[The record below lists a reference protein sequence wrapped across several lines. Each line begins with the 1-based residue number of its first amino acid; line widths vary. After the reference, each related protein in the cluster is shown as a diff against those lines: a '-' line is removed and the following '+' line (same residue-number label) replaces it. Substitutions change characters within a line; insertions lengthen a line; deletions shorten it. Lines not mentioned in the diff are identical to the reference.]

1 MDISESIRSGFF
13 VVLIL
18 ESLTRIIGAEKRIL
32 CRFCFCHHSKHPRK
46 DQMQDKSELIV
57 DHSRGDPDKSGSGNR
72 ATNFEFNDMKSPLL
86 HIDTFD
92 SDELMSLLRVIVR
105 WRDAYGT
112 AFFRMPY
119 LNTLSN
125 EVSFQRKDSL
135 DETSGNLEAPKLL
148 PLESLNTSFASSAVF
163 LLSAASYEALLE
175 KIDLLKKYLQQ
186 TDKPLCDLMSRAT
199 LESESAEWRVA
210 VNGTTRQHLMESINS
225 ASSRISRLLSSDH
238 PKLVAVFGCSEVDVY
253 RSTVIYSNLYRK
265 YSSFREIINKFDSL
279 ARNFG
284 VYGLKSIIINGH
296 GLSNSNSSIMESLYD
311 CALSVS
317 LCRLWLSTGVK
328 FEAIRTCGKAEYNTA
343 AALGN
348 LSFEDAIRYV
358 IKGANSR
365 QASSSSNPIDWI
377 FDQPIGRNNLLRPR
391 KSQKLMQGFSDGNN
405 AIEVINEDSKMEN
418 LKRGGVFSLTLNGQ
432 KLYDLSVD
440 AAENFETNLCRL
452 FEAGFN
458 IQLPHFFN
466 HQQDDPILSKLENF
480 HANEVCCEYTKE
492 EGQPNTYNDDFFLLP
507 ISATNENSLKRI
519 LRSIQKNLKKR
530 RETIAEMEKY
540 LQAQQHHPHYRRA
553 FVVSNNNEE
562 ALQEIQKPKQNRI
575 HSARYLGV
583 LIENHLPRLKTEAF
597 CRMSAVFYECFVECC
612 KAFKICP
619 NPSCESIL
627 HSAAASYALCK
638 LLLKI
643 GHHNGGIISASNDVL
658 ICCAALEILT
668 LDEACDLF
676 KATLYENAENFR
688 KRLDKV
694 RLKRSN
700 TSLKDID
707 GHPLNDVNSLFQ
719 AIQYSNIEKCQ
730 DGNNDLAHCSS
741 MFTITSSR
749 DFLNFL
755 GQLYEEGVDLHWSAL
770 QRPSDKNNI
779 SSPKR
784 IRSPLHSSHRTNL
797 LVIDL
802 LHNPYLFDH
811 AIGGI
816 LLLSGATLLILLKK
830 HFNWKII
837 LFKNVDFIA
846 PVIFNATDE
855 RIVLQ
860 VTSSTS
866 AEVIN
871 VRVLHE
877 NRLCLKCTATRY
889 VHEIR
894 RRDDTSAEGNL
905 STDSRSVNTN
915 EFYETMATYGYK
927 HKGTF
932 RSVREVHC
940 SQRRGS
946 VRLHHTDRLDALLD
960 GALQAVVYSYL
971 RESGNNKHMLVPY
984 HIDILSI
991 SEEAMTV
998 DSEIVAEFDYVDTNI
1013 SACLT
1018 LYAKTI
1024 FVSMKGVSF
1033 MMANFEAGDTTREH
1047 EGSSQHLN
1055 LPSRTDELGQNF
1067 GGGPIAER
1075 MPQSMNTPHD
1085 GENHIESKNMT
1096 GFTAERI
1103 AITSFACRL
1112 PSNIKDL
1119 SEFWDALKIGRNVS
1133 TRIPCCRIKT
1143 RDDLLQGKYGNCI
1156 EKANFLEANI
1166 AEFEPEF
1173 FGISKSE
1180 AEKMD
1185 PQQRILLECVYGCM
1199 ENTGLKSLEDVGMFI
1214 GVMGAEYANTFER
1227 HDDVISMLG
1236 SSASV
1241 LSGRLNYVFGSNAP
1255 SITIDTACSSSLVAL
1270 NTAVGAILQK
1280 QCSKAIVAG
1289 VNLMLTE
1296 EGFGQRV
1303 NGRMLSEDGLCKAFD
1318 ARADGYGRADGCV
1331 ALLIEQVH
1339 VTVGNNRKVWAWV
1352 DANMVNH
1359 VGRSV
1364 SLTAPNGISQQKLI
1378 EMCLGRIHDSPAP
1391 SYWETH
1397 GTGTLLGDAIEMNAL
1412 NATLKDMVLGT
1423 AKTHIGHT
1431 EAAAGACALLKV
1443 ALQMRYGYIP
1453 IHNHFMVSK
1462 SFITNQ
1468 LRLAVIGEE
1477 WNGDRAGISC
1487 FGVSGTNAVAVLTKD
1502 TNICRKQQLQSR
1514 LYYVYPISSKN
1525 VVSLKRLLAINRE
1538 MLTECSAQISQLCST
1553 AAFHRQ
1559 HFRHRSAILLKK
1571 AQIQREICVSNP
1583 PTRNLRF
1590 GIYLEMNGNHWLT
1603 DVLYLFHTYTKYR
1616 KRFIDIKQ
1624 QLDDFLKRNALK
1636 KIFSHRDCF
1645 KIVHQC
1651 ALILFL
1657 NDLGLQ
1663 ISSLNIDDDI
1673 SLIAAY
1679 LFKNRDKNESNPRST
1694 PSPTNFSYVSGGP
1707 ISESLLTLLQ
1717 MKMLFKEHVD
1727 NTLEWIRLNDLI
1739 ISNGTICFEEKV
1751 ARWFVAGMDI
1761 RWENF
1766 YEYVNY
1772 EDILPNYIFDTH
1784 EYWHSERDLPFDHP
1798 LIGDIVSSD
1807 QMEIVFRNQI
1817 TSLNSPYLFDFLVND
1832 EQHMPYGVC
1841 VEAILVAANQLS
1853 AGNSKKFRN
1862 IITHVSLSAHI
1873 MHQKF
1878 WMTTRV
1884 MNSDMVNVCT
1894 VELASTDGVIAS
1906 GDVHYV
1912 ATSREVNTKRIKT
1925 ATIAMAKFYAE
1936 LKAKG
1941 ICFKNQLQLI
1951 TEVSNDETVF
1961 KATFSPQYSRRSLYD
1976 AMLQVL
1982 CYHNEITSEN
1992 FYKHGRIIKQEIF
2005 DADLLENTFD
2015 NYFIQFSGTEV
2026 IAYSLEGKLLAS
2038 MSITQHVEK
2047 LHPLSTCV
2055 VESEKLPNAAIDE
2068 KMECTRYNSDALLAK
2083 IKAAVGEV
2091 LSNGITVDDSQLFV
2105 GFTDLGFDSL
2115 MITDLANRLR
2125 HKYFPDLQISTIDI
2139 FEYPNIN
2146 ALLKLIHSRLV
2157 DENVSV
2163 KPNKPIRPHG
2173 ISEHPNAIV
2182 DASEIINK
2190 DSGIH
2195 SEVIGSSEPSY
2206 SERSSSE
2213 EDCIFV
2219 QSYFPVN
2226 AGIPGFLI
2234 CLCDYR
2240 HGKRNAIII
2249 NSGSTSESSYDEAT
2263 NTWTTKMLDGS
2274 GIQKALTHLT
2284 DGKTEIAIQFDFH
2297 SKFPLEGMTT
2307 ILLAFSSFV
2316 LKSSQMFIILSQ
2328 PGSGQ
2333 ANAFAIGFSKSLAA
2347 ENYPRIKFL
2356 WNFHL
2361 ERLNIG
2367 DLRKKTLDAIG
2378 RQSEN
2383 WLITGGLSGIGWQ
2396 MALWL
2401 VENRD
2406 VCHIILLGRRPL
2418 QESKRSLLD
2427 AIRRKAE
2434 VLVASVDVA
2443 SRSQMKCFFKK
2454 LEFKLTGVIHSA
2466 VATNDALASR
2476 QTREMFDKATSAKCI
2491 GLRLVSKMC
2500 DHYGHHLKY
2509 FIVNSSVSAV
2519 LGNRGQC
2526 NYSAANALA
2535 DEFMRERRACGLPAT
2550 TVNWGNWL
2558 ETGMALPVNERLRQ
2572 VGFNGITISN
2582 AMRFLNFVIKV
2593 NPEQVIVAD
2602 LNIDRIVQHRPDLAV
2617 VFERLQVIGISKS
2630 HSTFISDEPWRKAL
2644 PSDDMRSHHKTYD
2657 APSNPTA
2664 YFNDCTFVD
2673 SERRESFV
2681 LKSIVESLEMICEM
2695 KISSDDYDTG
2705 FMDLGLDSLKAY
2717 RFISELQ
2724 EKLACDL
2731 NILSI
2736 FENPTVNRLS
2746 QALRSIVME
2755 MENDCAE
2762 NKQQT
2767 KDSASPNGQLTV
2779 FNNFGINIHAHSK
2792 KHAQE
2797 KVLNLIERLMYSE
2810 EDTLSIVRSQE
2821 MRFSKDEN
2829 ATSSIFGKS
2838 RLQLIHNLLSKQVY
2852 LKDTS
2857 VNPVLCFVFT
2867 GQGSQMWNMGR
2878 QLYETFPFFKE
2889 TFFMTLSLAQTY
2901 MPSSDPKLTSILY
2914 EWNMRH
2920 FLFDTKYAQPI
2931 IFCFCYSLAKL
2942 FMHFGLEPSFLVG
2955 HSISELVAFALSEM
2969 IELNDTIRI
2978 VVERGKA
2985 LSGISGKGKML
2996 VVNQNVAKRLRRLTK
3011 VDIAAENGPR
3021 QIVLAGNNEEI
3032 ERCIQISHQNGYTST
3047 LLDDRYAFHSSMIT
3061 SKQLVQ
3067 LEALC
3072 KNIPYKQLDRPYV
3085 ASNLSGKLERR
3096 ITADHILQQTQS
3108 TVKFYDC
3115 IKSLCD
3121 AGVNTWLEVGPSET
3135 LSTLIRGTTNDRS
3148 NTILSSM
3155 KPKELEVES
3164 LIKALLELEKVG
3176 LNVIWSKV
3184 YPMERTEPALGNQ
3197 MEYEKLI
3204 NDIIMEEDRRLEGL
3218 DQHQLNG
3225 LPLVPAAFSIFLF
3238 LLAANHQ
3245 SNREQMARL
3254 IANLKN
3260 VILRK
3265 PLHSVHDQELKI
3277 KMKNFEIFLTS
3288 DGLTCSECKY
3298 SRRIES
3304 RLQLTIDE
3312 HFERNA
3318 QYFDHIGFYEG
3329 LRRKGLQYGPRLSVV
3344 RQMERA
3350 ERKIVAELI
3359 NVKCVFVLIDAALQV
3374 LAAAVFEEND
3384 PHVYVPFEIE
3394 FIAVNCDEVLLNN
3407 TLKAIGQV
3415 TERNER
3421 FICGDVD
3428 VSDSSGHLICTL
3440 RNVTAIA
3447 KMSTKSGN
3455 RNALRHGRRRNAIKA
3470 IEESDIIAALRK
3482 KQSQPLTL
3490 SMHGTDTRR
3499 SDQCNEIVRAIF
3511 PSTIM
3516 TTAKVES
3523 DSSEVQPTIGVVGY
3537 AGQFSGLSCDNE
3549 NLWNNLK
3556 TTTQITH
3563 SQERSNSKTAPY
3575 KVNLLNR
3582 QVEYFDAEFF
3592 GISPAEA
3599 IFIDPQQRLLL
3610 EMAQRTLENAS
3621 LHQLPK
3627 DTGIFIAIS
3636 SNDFAQKAYAE
3647 IAEPNAYLAA
3657 GTNNSTLAG
3666 RIAYWLNVHG
3676 PALTIDTACSS
3687 FASALASAC
3696 ECIRGGLCEM
3706 ALVGAANIILNP
3718 QSTRVLQQ
3726 AQMLS
3731 PKGIC
3736 KVFDVDADGYIRSE
3750 GVGMVLIKKINPQEH
3765 FCGVKIIAYAMG
3777 HNGRSGG
3784 LTVPN
3789 GRSQFELISS
3799 AIRQTTLGEISFVE
3813 AHATGTRIGD
3823 PIEVRAIR
3831 EAFEK
3836 ANLNPE
3842 IRLCSS
3848 KSQLGHCEAAAGVAS
3863 FLTTLM
3869 SLENGYV
3876 VPNSHFMLRNEAL
3889 VQNNTAMITSV
3900 FSVGEELNAKRTA
3913 LMNCFGFSG
3922 SNVSLLLSK
3931 SESSAPEDGIH
3942 RIRHAQFEPYIM
3954 VISAHHPKSLS
3965 KMKADFVKYIKETD
3979 ISLPNICAK
3988 LQLTKPHYRYRL
4000 AAILRNHCKE
4010 LKFIA
4015 NETNNKWMKIAFYF
4029 DEQPICMTN
4038 IANLCENIAKFKEI
4052 FIRVYLNYSR
4062 SSNRN
4067 PIEKAAD
4074 ITLQFVAKLSLL
4086 IFLTQI
4092 GIYPTVICTRNNF
4105 DRIVAEVLL
4114 RKATVREWCSAK
4126 TVSSTNSENH
4136 YGNTLDPLNTW
4147 IKAKINEQVSFDQ
4160 YDCAIDVSRLLFYK
4174 GEENAENTV
4183 TASRRLANI
4192 IASLFVHG
4200 IDIKWDKLSDL
4211 PCKKCRLPAYPL
4223 NEVEL
4228 WPFHIVEENSSAQI
4242 NPVVVPSDGGSE
4254 DSNLEQSKR
4263 SLEERTS
4270 QKPTDFRI
4278 TEQHS
4283 DIPTAK
4289 LKESIDKAIMDVDVF
4304 TEKRIETTTT
4314 KWLYELR
4321 YLRQALQSSSSRI
4334 KFIAINSA
4342 KCRQIFPKNCIS
4354 SVNFQKEDDLMRLLS
4369 EQIRE
4374 CKCGNIVYEWKFMH
4388 DDFKNMAL
4396 QQSIALMQIWQTVDT
4411 SIKNNVISAACVN
4424 VYSEEIAA
4432 YSNGCAA
4439 LLRSLAA
4446 ERPSAAYRYIEID
4459 KLDKRFLNEL
4469 SSNHSENEFISY
4481 KNGQR
4486 YVQRLCPF
4494 VQRSVE
4500 CPKFKRIMITG
4511 GFGGI
4516 GKTVIK
4522 SLKPE
4527 LAVILTRRTE
4537 TDQLTKELVA
4547 ECGGAVQIKVAQ
4559 GDCGDIKT
4567 IEKVL
4572 TEFTPLD
4579 VIFHCAG
4586 VVENAVME
4594 NMNEQKLQRVLH
4606 AKVDGVLNLLHI
4618 CKQCNIR
4625 KIVAFSSIAAIFGSA
4640 GQANYAFANGLMETL
4655 MAPIGNSLTISWGP
4669 WDEIGMLA
4677 GDEKKLIRKQI
4688 IRNGWKFLPPTEA
4701 INILIEHLNYN
4712 GHIVVLNAD
4721 FERILLRQQHLS
4733 KFLQVVMDV
4742 DAMAKVKVVPEKRK
4756 IPEEEKVPTYRR
4768 GFSRS
4773 IVEDVIRRVSGVEN
4787 IEPDVGFMSMG
4798 IDSLMIAQ
4806 MKEILKQ
4813 EVNVDLATTVFYDRC
4828 TVDSLSAYID
4838 EKVCERKEIQSET
4851 YLSKV
4856 DTEQVAI
4863 IAYSGAFSGAANVDE
4878 FWKNLLAGKESITI
4892 ENNMEDMNVSENSS
4906 TIGKFIH
4913 AGGLIPDID
4922 KFDHKFWR
4930 ISHGDA
4936 SCLDP
4941 QIRKFVEHAYFTL
4954 EKCGLVNR
4962 RKALRIAVLAGA
4974 EPSTY
4979 GRMDTYRDGTIEKM
4993 FAINQKD
5000 FVAIWTSHLLDLH
5013 GPSFAVYSACSSGLL
5028 AVVQAAD
5035 LLRSGQCDVALA
5047 GAASLVLPDAIG
5059 HYYQPGMI
5067 YSPDG
5072 HCRPF
5077 DVQSAGTV
5085 RGSAVGVV
5093 ALRLLSEAIRDNNPI
5108 LAVLEGYCVN
5118 NDGKMKS
5125 SFTAPNIDG
5134 QIECLKGAIASVNGG
5149 DVEYVECHG
5158 TGTEVG
5164 DSIELI
5170 AMSEAYTYELFI
5182 GSVKANIGHGF
5193 AGAGL
5198 AGLFKIC
5205 KIAETRTIPMQI
5217 NFNRFNDSHPATK
5230 FLVPKTNTC
5239 INREQFRVA
5248 VSSFGIGGTNVHLIL
5263 RNIAA
5268 QKSKQLNNAKQFHLL
5283 PISAKTKSS
5292 CIALCRAIYEYL
5304 NDESELSNV
5313 AYTLQNHREH
5323 FRYRVAIIAENTED
5337 AKNQL
5342 YNINEVLEAKE
5353 LTNDNIAFFF
5363 APQGVQY
5370 ARMGEISLKGAPAF
5384 SKAMKNCCEIASREI
5399 GVDFWRVLYPEVSGS
5414 PNGTDNID
5422 RTKQQSFAQCAL
5434 FSLCFSIVQQLNEW
5448 GIQCATMIG
5457 HSVGEYSAAVYAGV
5471 FSLEEMIRILAY
5483 RSRLVAT
5490 TRNAK
5495 MLALRSS
5502 PEQLP
5507 DGVEVSAVLGK
5518 HFKCVVGEPERIDA
5532 FKELLVEQGIEYR
5545 ELATEYGFHSSFMD
5559 NILPAFSNFLDTFTC
5574 RPPTKKIL
5582 SNVNGR
5588 PIVCYDKDYMVSH
5601 MRQPVRLDK
5610 CISNL
5615 PSNIKVVIEIGPSG
5629 IFQNL
5634 LKEAG
5639 SEITVIETVS
5649 SWRQEN
5655 RRRVHLLNVVGKLWS
5670 LGYEIAW
5677 SKLLSSHGTFDPNL
5691 PNYQFDSIV
5700 CWHQR
5705 ISSITKSARIF
5716 QKCWTKVGKFPTS
5729 ITSLKSILLF
5739 LPNKLNSSLQQL
5751 LIDLSNRF
5759 TAIICV
5765 EPTNNKFGLT
5775 FGLSDNILQINPSQE
5790 TSYQL
5795 LANHLRKVN
5804 FNCSLVFHA
5813 WNMLEDFETMSTAQI
5828 IEQSFYSISWIKQYL
5843 NWINDGDL
5851 RIIVAV
5857 DNNAPPEVFTV
5868 LGPIRELHMTQTL
5881 SYGICLSISGAVD
5894 FCRLLH
5900 QLHFSSWKPKFCHL
5914 RCHQNSLEE
5923 MNFCETNITNNID
5936 LFYDGDVVIIIG
5948 GSGFIGQAFTNFL
5961 CKKFK
5966 SLIIILISRTAN
5978 LQLNETQSARTLQ
5991 KWSTSKQHQF
6001 FIYDANIANKEDVNA
6016 VFKDILKQHSRI
6028 NVVIHAAG
6036 QPTANKIQKDHND
6049 VEAVFAS
6056 KIFGTRNVIDALC
6069 ENNCH
6074 IRSFILTSS
6083 LSAILGIHGNE
6094 DYAAANIFLDEI
6106 STHSLY
6112 SIDNIVSIE
6121 WPAWND
6127 STMFI
6132 NYMSNSHD
6140 QIAQMIQENSL
6151 STQDYELIFF
6161 EAIQHVGCN
6170 AISTANPGDIIDEL
6184 IRIREKPS
6192 AITSEDVTIAKLEQS
6207 TEDAIKEIWKQCL
6220 GVGNISSNDNFF
6232 HLGGH
6237 SLNGM
6242 QVTWQINKR
6251 FRCACTVNELF
6262 KNPIFADFLAI
6273 IQKGLERN
6281 STTVCPPVS
6290 DGNSTNVYL
6299 PMSNKLQPLKLTF
6312 AQENMFLLRNLYAPT
6327 LYNIVF
6333 SMKFEGNVNRRTL
6346 RYALLALIARQ
6357 TSLRSVFIISED
6369 EHYQEC
6375 YSLTEAYQNID
6386 WSFGHHDLNS
6396 MIQAE
6401 TRFEFRLDMIPF
6413 RIIALETELGEC
6425 YVIVSQ
6431 HHIVTDGWSMSV
6443 FAKELSEFYRSFTN
6457 SPPETSLRPPPL
6469 SRHIV
6474 DYAIWQRNEQS
6485 LTNLEHD
6492 LKIVCNRLKDS
6503 RATRLLKDRST
6514 SAGAFVNTQQ
6524 YSFFLPPFLRRR
6536 LTEQIA
6542 LLNTT
6547 EYVLMLS
6554 AFICLMRKY
6563 SDDFVSDEV
6572 VIGSAVSG
6580 RPFQE
6585 MNSIIGYFL
6594 NNIVIKVNDVKACA
6608 HTREIIRAVEEAV
6621 NEARCFEHVPFH
6633 RIVAELGQQRNHNG
6647 NPLFEIYFN
6656 YRHNLEFP
6664 VVEIPDTKTTV
6675 YQHTS
6680 NTIFDFSCT
6689 IDETPKGL
6697 KITFDYNSSAYYSET
6712 ILELANEYMR
6722 YIAEFGEGQEDIPRT
6737 HHIGIFTQDIPG
6749 HYCMDTILVK
6759 QSSISSSMIAID
6771 DKQSAETYATLV
6783 RKASL
6788 IAFALKQRY
6797 LQHQSESIRA
6807 DSIIPICMDPNKALI
6822 PIVAVLLAG
6831 AAYAPLDPENTV
6843 NWNAELLANI
6853 KPACVISNM
6862 IDFNGY
6868 SILNPD
6874 HIDPLIDRAQL
6885 RAHSSAEN
6893 LVYVIHTSGSTGK
6906 QKGVCITHENLVHF
6920 IRFASVQMQARPEFR
6935 TYHSVNTVFDVSCMN
6950 IFTTFANAA
6959 TLVTT
6964 NNRLNAAFEIVEK
6977 RINFAYLPSALFSSF
6992 DGVQQANL
7000 DSLERLFVGG
7010 ESPSNSAL
7018 NECLRRGVPIRQI
7031 YGPTETTIWSL
7042 TDRCTSYEGDDSG
7055 ARIIGYPT
7063 GNQGTLLIDKYGN
7076 ELSGGKLG
7084 ELVITGDGVARGY
7097 LNIASTEFS
7106 DNHNRSREELIL
7118 NRNGRRYRTGDMV
7131 RKLGAKLLFMG
7142 RIDCQRKIR
7151 GFRVDTTQIEDAI
7164 RTFDPAIKN
7173 VIVTATEDDN
7183 SLVAIIENY
7192 KIDEKTLSRFLHKM
7206 LPYYMVPQIFISL
7219 NKLPLNASGKIDRHK
7234 LAKLVLSKKCEV
7246 KDKPEVENPKEMSLI
7261 ETKVADLWKEL
7272 LQRPNIHL
7280 SDNFFDCGGHSLSA
7294 LKLCNKLRQTLAVE
7308 LKPTEIFTCPTISSL
7323 SELIEKRIS
7332 FEEETLSPLIPLRES
7347 PDSKLNLYAIH
7358 AIAGS
7363 IFPYYGILSAI
7374 PKRFNVFAI
7383 EYRKEYKSRTLVDL
7397 AHFYVRQVTITN
7409 F

>member
-1 MDISESIRSGFF
+1 MTARKHERELSKPGPNFIWPRTKEVLKEIRNGTKSALADAGVLFTDLTECDPPVFFATNEDLNFGYKNDSPSVNFLRLSNFMNNDSGMHEEFMSLPNVLRSACNLITCKRCDIA
-13 VVLIL
+13 VVIARLRDHR
-18 ESLTRIIGAEKRIL
+18 TAD
-32 CRFCFCHHSKHPRK
+32 FCSCHHSKHRQK
-46 DQMQDKSELIV
+46 DQIQDV
-57 DHSRGDPDKSGSGNR
+57 MDHSRGDADNLESGGR
-72 ATNFEFNDMKSPLL
+72 VTNFEFSDIKSPLL
-86 HIDTFD
+86 HLDTFD
-92 SDELMSLLRVIVR
+92 PDELISLL
-105 WRDAYGT
+105 
-112 AFFRMPY
+112 
-119 LNTLSN
+119 
-125 EVSFQRKDSL
+125 
-135 DETSGNLEAPKLL
+135 
-148 PLESLNTSFASSAVF
+148 
-163 LLSAASYEALLE
+163 
-175 KIDLLKKYLQQ
+175 
-186 TDKPLCDLMSRAT
+186 LMR
-199 LESESAEWRVA
+199 
-210 VNGTTRQHLMESINS
+210 
-225 ASSRISRLLSSDH
+225 
-238 PKLVAVFGCSEVDVY
+238 
-253 RSTVIYSNLYRK
+253 
-265 YSSFREIINKFDSL
+265 
-279 ARNFG
+279 
-284 VYGLKSIIINGH
+284 
-296 GLSNSNSSIMESLYD
+296 
-311 CALSVS
+311 
-317 LCRLWLSTGVK
+317 
-328 FEAIRTCGKAEYNTA
+328 
-343 AALGN
+343 
-348 LSFEDAIRYV
+348 
-358 IKGANSR
+358 
-365 QASSSSNPIDWI
+365 
-377 FDQPIGRNNLLRPR
+377 
-391 KSQKLMQGFSDGNN
+391 
-405 AIEVINEDSKMEN
+405 
-418 LKRGGVFSLTLNGQ
+418 
-432 KLYDLSVD
+432 
-440 AAENFETNLCRL
+440 
-452 FEAGFN
+452 
-458 IQLPHFFN
+458 
-466 HQQDDPILSKLENF
+466 
-480 HANEVCCEYTKE
+480 
-492 EGQPNTYNDDFFLLP
+492 
-507 ISATNENSLKRI
+507 
-519 LRSIQKNLKKR
+519 
-530 RETIAEMEKY
+530 
-540 LQAQQHHPHYRRA
+540 
-553 FVVSNNNEE
+553 
-562 ALQEIQKPKQNRI
+562 
-575 HSARYLGV
+575 
-583 LIENHLPRLKTEAF
+583 
-597 CRMSAVFYECFVECC
+597 
-612 KAFKICP
+612 
-619 NPSCESIL
+619 
-627 HSAAASYALCK
+627 
-638 LLLKI
+638 
-643 GHHNGGIISASNDVL
+643 
-658 ICCAALEILT
+658 
-668 LDEACDLF
+668 
-676 KATLYENAENFR
+676 
-688 KRLDKV
+688 
-694 RLKRSN
+694 
-700 TSLKDID
+700 
-707 GHPLNDVNSLFQ
+707 
-719 AIQYSNIEKCQ
+719 YSNIEKCQ
-730 DGNNDLAHCSS
+730 DEDKDLAHCSS
-741 MFTITSSR
+741 MFIVTSSR
-749 DFLNFL
+749 DFLDFL
-755 GQLYEEGVDLHWSAL
+755 GQLYEEGVDLHCW
-770 QRPSDKNNI
+770 KNI
-779 SSPKR
+779 S
-784 IRSPLHSSHRTNL
+784 
-797 LVIDL
+797 
-802 LHNPYLFDH
+802 
-811 AIGGI
+811 
-816 LLLSGATLLILLKK
+816 
-830 HFNWKII
+830 
-837 LFKNVDFIA
+837 FKNVDFTA
-846 PVIFNATDE
+846 PVTFNANDE

-860 VTSSTS
+860 VTSTTNTE
-866 AEVIN
+866 AIDVK
-871 VRVLHE
+871 VLHE
-877 NRLCLKCTATRY
+877 NRLCLKCTATKY
-889 VHEIR
+889 VHEILQQ
-894 RRDDTSAEGNL
+894 DNSSSEGNL
-905 STDSRSVNTN
+905 SADSRFVKAN
-915 EFYETMATYGYK
+915 EFYETMAKYGYK
-927 HKGTF
+927 HKGVF

-940 SQRRGS
+940 TQRRGS
-946 VRLHHTDRLDALLD
+946 VRLRHTHRLDALLD
-960 GALQAVVYSYL
+960 GALQAVVYSY
-971 RESGNNKHMLVPY
+971 RRGSGDNKHMLVPY
-984 HIDILSI
+984 HIDILTI

-998 DSEIVAEFDYVDTNI
+998 GSEIVAEFDYVNKNI
-1013 SACLT
+1013 SSCLT
-1018 LYAKTI
+1018 LYAKNI
-1024 FVSMKGVSF
+1024 FVSMKGISF
-1033 MMANFEAGDTTREH
+1033 MVANFEAVGTTREH
-1047 EGSSQHLN
+1047 KGFSQHRN
-1055 LPSRTDELGQNF
+1055 VHSQTDELRQNF
-1067 GGGPIAER
+1067 GGGPVAEG
-1075 MPQSMNTPHD
+1075 MPPSMNAPYYN
-1085 GENHIESKNMT
+1085 ENHVEKKNVV

-1112 PSNIKDL
+1112 PSNINDL
-1119 SEFWDALKIGRNVS
+1119 SEFWETLKVGRNVS

-1143 RDDLLQGKYGNCI
+1143 RDDLLQGKYGDCI

-1199 ENTGLKSLEDVGMFI
+1199 ENAGLKSLENVGMFV
-1214 GVMGAEYANTFER
+1214 GVMGAEYANTFDR

-1331 ALLIEQVH
+1331 ALLIEQVN
-1339 VTVGNNRKVWAWV
+1339 VTIENSKRIWAWV

-1359 VGRSV
+1359 AGRSV
-1364 SLTAPNGISQQKLI
+1364 CLTAPNGISQQKLI
-1378 EMCLGRIHDSPAP
+1378 KMCLACVHDSAAP

-1397 GTGTLLGDAIEMNAL
+1397 GTGTLLGDAVEMNAL
-1412 NATLKDMVLGT
+1412 NATFKDMILGT

-1443 ALQMRYGYIP
+1443 ALQMRHGYIP

-1462 SFITNQ
+1462 NFITNQ
-1468 LRLAVIGEE
+1468 LRLAVTGEE
-1477 WNGDRAGISC
+1477 WNGNHAGISC

-1502 TNICRKQQLQSR
+1502 TNINRKLQLQSR
-1514 LYYVYPISSKN
+1514 LYYIYPISSKS
-1525 VVSLKRLLAINRE
+1525 VASLKRLLAITRE
-1538 MLTECSAQISQLCST
+1538 MLTECSAQILQLCST

-1559 HFRHRSAILLKK
+1559 HFRRRSAILLKK
-1571 AQIQREICVSNP
+1571 GQIQREICVANS
-1583 PTRNLRF
+1583 PTQNLRF
-1590 GIYLEMNGNHWLT
+1590 GIYFEMNGSNWLM
-1603 DVLYLFHTYTKYR
+1603 DIIYLFHTYTKYY

-1624 QLDDFLKRNALK
+1624 QLNDFLRRNALK
-1636 KIFSHRDCF
+1636 KIFDNRDCL

-1663 ISSLNIDDDI
+1663 ISSLKIDDDI
-1673 SLIAAY
+1673 SLIASHLY
-1679 LFKNRDKNESNPRST
+1679 KKRGKNESNPRST
-1694 PSPTNFSYVSGGP
+1694 PSPTNFSCVSGGP
-1707 ISESLLTLLQ
+1707 ISKSLLTLLQ
-1717 MKMLFKEHVD
+1717 MKILHKEHVD

-1739 ISNGTICFEEKV
+1739 RSSGTICFEEKV
-1751 ARWFVAGMDI
+1751 AQWFVAGMDI

-1766 YEYVNY
+1766 YEYVDY
-1772 EDILPNYIFDTH
+1772 ENILPNYIFDKH
-1784 EYWHSERDLPFDHP
+1784 EYWHSGRDQPFDHP
-1798 LIGDIVSSD
+1798 LVGDIISSD
-1807 QMEIVFRNQI
+1807 SIEIVFRSQI
-1817 TSLNSPYLFDFLVND
+1817 TSLNSPYLFGFLVND
-1832 EQHMPYGVC
+1832 EQHTPYGVC
-1841 VEAILVAANQLS
+1841 VEAILVAANHLS
-1853 AGNSKKFRN
+1853 AGNFKKFRN

-1873 MHQKF
+1873 MQQKF

-1884 MNSDMVNVCT
+1884 KKSHMMNVCT
-1894 VELASTDGVIAS
+1894 VELASTDGLIAS
-1906 GDVHYV
+1906 GDVLY
-1912 ATSREVNTKRIKT
+1912 ASASREVNTKRIKT
-1925 ATIAMAKFYAE
+1925 GTIAAAKFYAE
-1936 LKAKG
+1936 LKVRR

-1961 KATFSPQYSRRSLYD
+1961 KAVFPPQHSMRSLCD

-2005 DADLLENTFD
+2005 DVNLWENMC
-2015 NYFIQFSGTEV
+2015 NNHYFIQFSGTEV
-2026 IAYSLEGKLLAS
+2026 IAYSLEGILLAS
-2038 MSITQHVEK
+2038 MSITEHIDK
-2047 LHPLSTCV
+2047 LHPFSTCV
-2055 VESEKLPNAAIDE
+2055 VESEKLSNAAIDE
-2068 KMECTRYNSDALLAK
+2068 KMECMRYNSDALLTK

-2091 LSNGITVDDSQLFV
+2091 LSTGITVDDSQLFV

-2125 HKYFPDLQISTIDI
+2125 HKYFPALQISTIDI

-2146 ALLKLIHSRLV
+2146 ALSKLIHSRLV

-2163 KPNKPIRPHG
+2163 KPNKPIRAHG
-2173 ISEHPNAIV
+2173 ISMHLNTMA

-2195 SEVIGSSEPSY
+2195 SEVIGSSVPSY

-2213 EDCIFV
+2213 EDCVFV

-2226 AGIPGFLI
+2226 TGIPRFLI
-2234 CLCDYR
+2234 SLCDYR
-2240 HGKRNAIII
+2240 QGKRNAIII
-2249 NSGSTSESSYDEAT
+2249 NSGSASESQYDEAT
-2263 NTWTTKMLDGS
+2263 NTWTAKMLDGS
-2274 GIQKALTHLT
+2274 SIQKALTHLT

-2316 LKSSQMFIILSQ
+2316 LKSSQMFVILSQ
-2328 PGSGQ
+2328 PGTGQ

-2347 ENYPRIKFL
+2347 ENYPRIKFS

-2361 ERLNIG
+2361 ERLNID
-2367 DLRKKTLDAIG
+2367 DLRKKALDANS

-2406 VCHIILLGRRPL
+2406 VCRIILLGRRPL

-2427 AIRRKAE
+2427 VIRRKTE

-2454 LEFKLTGVIHSA
+2454 LNFKLTGVVHSA
-2466 VATNDALASR
+2466 GATNDALASR
-2476 QTREMFDKATSAKCI
+2476 QTREMFNKATSAKCV

-2500 DHYGHHLKY
+2500 DHYGHQPKY
-2509 FIVNSSVSAV
+2509 FIVNSSVSAI

-2535 DEFMRERRACGLPAT
+2535 DEFMRERRAYGLPAT
-2550 TVNWGNWL
+2550 TINWGNWL

-2582 AMRFLNFVIKV
+2582 AMRFLNFVIEV

-2602 LNIDRIVQHRPDLAV
+2602 LNIDRIVQYRPDLAI
-2617 VFERLQVIGISKS
+2617 VFEKLQVIDVSKS
-2630 HSTFISDEPWRKAL
+2630 HSSFISNEPWRRSL
-2644 PSDDMRSHHKTYD
+2644 PSDDMQSHHNASG
-2657 APSNPTA
+2657 APSHPTA
-2664 YFNDCTFVD
+2664 CFNDCTFVD
-2673 SERRESFV
+2673 SERRESFI
-2681 LKSIVESLEMICEM
+2681 LKSVVESLEMICET
-2695 KISSDDYDTG
+2695 KITSDDYDTG

-2736 FENPTVNRLS
+2736 FENPTVSSLS
-2746 QALRSIVME
+2746 QALRSTAMKL
-2755 MENDCAE
+2755 ENNCAE
-2762 NKQQT
+2762 KKQQT
-2767 KDSASPNGQLTV
+2767 QDSASLTGQPTV

-2792 KHAQE
+2792 KLAQG
-2797 KVLNLIERLMYSE
+2797 KILNFIERLMYSE
-2810 EDTLSIVRSQE
+2810 EDILSIVRSQE

-2829 ATSSIFGKS
+2829 VTSSIFGKS
-2838 RLQLIHNLLSKQVY
+2838 RLQLIRNLLSKQVY
-2852 LKDTS
+2852 LKDTP

-2867 GQGSQMWNMGR
+2867 GQGSQIWNMGR
-2878 QLYETFPFFKE
+2878 QLYETFPLFKE
-2889 TFFMTLSLAQTY
+2889 TLFMTLSLAQTY
-2901 MPSSDPKLTSILY
+2901 MSSNDPKLTAVLY

-2942 FMHFGLEPSFLVG
+2942 FIHFGLEPNFLVG
-2955 HSISELVAFALSEM
+2955 HSVGELVAFALSKM
-2969 IELNDTIRI
+2969 IDLSDTIRI

-2985 LSGISGKGKML
+2985 LSGISGEGKML
-2996 VVNQNVAKRLRRLTK
+2996 VVNRNAAKRLIRLTK
-3011 VDIAAENGPR
+3011 VDVAAENGPS

-3032 ERCIQISHQNGYTST
+3032 GRCIHILHKNGYTST

-3061 SKQLVQ
+3061 SKQLAQ

-3072 KNIPYKQLDRPYV
+3072 KNIPCKQLDRSYV

-3096 ITADHILQQTQS
+3096 ITASHILQHTQS
-3108 TVKFYDC
+3108 TVRFCDC

-3121 AGVNTWLEVGPSET
+3121 AGVNTWLEVGPGET
-3135 LSTLIRGTTNDRS
+3135 LSTFIRGTTNDRS
-3148 NTILSSM
+3148 NTVLSSM

-3184 YPMERTEPALGNQ
+3184 YPMQRTEPTLGNQ
-3197 MEYEKLI
+3197 IEYEKLI
-3204 NDIIMEEDRRLEGL
+3204 SDIIIEDDNRLEGL
-3218 DQHQLNG
+3218 DQHQFNA
-3225 LPLVPAAFSIFLF
+3225 LPLIPAAFSIFLF
-3238 LLAANHQ
+3238 LLAASHQ
-3245 SNREQMARL
+3245 SNRERMAGL
-3254 IANLKN
+3254 TVNLKN
-3260 VILRK
+3260 IVLRK
-3265 PLHSVHDQELKI
+3265 PLHSLHDQELKI
-3277 KMKNFEIFLTS
+3277 KMKDFEILLTAN
-3288 DGLTCSECKY
+3288 GLTCSECKY

-3304 RLQLTIDE
+3304 RLELAIDE

-3318 QYFDHIGFYEG
+3318 QYFDHTGFYEG

-3344 RQMERA
+3344 RRIERV

-3359 NVKCVFVLIDAALQV
+3359 GVKHFFVLIDAALQV

-3394 FIAVNCDEVLLNN
+3394 FIAVTCDETLLANN
-3407 TLKAIGQV
+3407 LKAIGQI

-3428 VSDSSGHLICTL
+3428 VSDSTGHLICAL

-3447 KMSTKSGN
+3447 KMSTNSGN
-3455 RNALRHGRRRNAIKA
+3455 RNALRHGRRRHAIKA
-3470 IEESDIIAALRK
+3470 VGESDIKVALPS
-3482 KQSQPLTL
+3482 KQGHPLTL
-3490 SMHGTDTRR
+3490 SMHGTDKRR
-3499 SDQCNEIVRAIF
+3499 FNQCSEFVRASF

-3523 DSSEVQPTIGVVGY
+3523 GSFGVHALIGVVGY
-3537 AGQFSGLSCDNE
+3537 AGQFSGLSCDSE

-3563 SQERSNSKTAPY
+3563 SQERSNSMKAPY

-3582 QVEYFDAEFF
+3582 QIEYFDAEFF

-3627 DTGIFIAIS
+3627 NVGVFIAIS

-3647 IAEPNAYLAA
+3647 ITEPNAYLAA

-3718 QSTRVLQQ
+3718 QSTCVLER

-3750 GVGMVLIKKINPQEH
+3750 GVGMVLIKKVNPQEH
-3765 FCGVKIIAYAMG
+3765 FRGVKIVAYAMG
-3777 HNGRSGG
+3777 HNGRSAG

-3789 GRSQFELISS
+3789 GRSQLELISA
-3799 AIRQTTLGEISFVE
+3799 AIRQTNLGEISFVE
-3813 AHATGTRIGD
+3813 AHATGTPIGD

-3842 IRLCSS
+3842 VRLCSS

-3869 SLENGYV
+3869 SLENGYA
-3876 VPNSHFMLRNEAL
+3876 VPNSHFMLRNDAL
-3889 VQNNTAMITSV
+3889 MQNNTSMITSV

-3931 SESSAPEDGIH
+3931 SESSAPEDGIR

-3954 VISAHHPKSLS
+3954 VISAHHPKSLL
-3965 KMKADFVKYIKETD
+3965 KMKADFVKYIEETD
-3979 ISLPNICAK
+3979 VTLADICAK
-3988 LQLTKPHYRYRL
+3988 LQLAKRHYRYRT

-4015 NETNNKWMKIAFYF
+4015 NATDNKWIKIAFYF
-4029 DEQPICMTN
+4029 DEKPICAAN
-4038 IANLCENIAKFKEI
+4038 IANLCENIVKFKKI
-4052 FIRVYLNYSR
+4052 FTQVYLKYSR
-4062 SSNRN
+4062 LSNRN
-4067 PIEKAAD
+4067 PIEKGAD

-4092 GIYPTVICTRNNF
+4092 GIYPTVICTRNDF

-4114 RKATVREWCSAK
+4114 RKANIRRWCSAK
-4126 TVSSTNSENH
+4126 AVSSTNSKNL
-4136 YGNTLDPLNTW
+4136 YGKAVDPSNTW
-4147 IKAKINEQVSFDQ
+4147 IKEKINEQISYDQ
-4160 YDCAIDVSRLLFYK
+4160 YDCAIDVSRLLFYG
-4174 GEENAENTV
+4174 GEADAENTV
-4183 TASRRLANI
+4183 AASTRLANI

-4200 IDIKWDKLSDL
+4200 IDIIWDELNDL
-4211 PCKKCRLPAYPL
+4211 PCNKCRLPAYPL

-4228 WPFHIVEENSSAQI
+4228 WPFHIAEKNSSVQTS
-4242 NPVVVPSDGGSE
+4242 PVIASSDGQSE
-4254 DSNLEQSKR
+4254 DSNLPQSKR
-4263 SLEERTS
+4263 FLEEQIS
-4270 QKPTDFRI
+4270 QKSTDFRT
-4278 TEQHS
+4278 TEQHPDS
-4283 DIPTAK
+4283 STEEVEKSNTA
-4289 LKESIDKAIMDVDVF
+4289 DAF
-4304 TEKRIETTTT
+4304 TEKRIETTTS

-4321 YLRQALQSSSSRI
+4321 YLKQALQGSSSRV

-4342 KCRQIFPKNCIS
+4342 KYRQIFPKNCIS
-4354 SVNFQKEDDLMRLLS
+4354 SLNFKRNDDLMRLLS
-4369 EQIRE
+4369 HEIRDR
-4374 CKCGNIVYEWKFMH
+4374 KCGNIVYEWKLM
-4388 DDFKNMAL
+4388 DDDLKNMAV
-4396 QQSIALMQIWQTVDT
+4396 QQSIILMQIWQTVDT

-4424 VYSEEIAA
+4424 VYNEGMGT
-4432 YSNGCAA
+4432 YLNGCAA

-4446 ERPSAAYRYIEID
+4446 ERPSVSYRYIEID
-4459 KLDKRFLNEL
+4459 KLDERFLDEL
-4469 SSNHSENEFISY
+4469 SSAYSENEVISY
-4481 KNGQR
+4481 KNGER
-4486 YVQRLCPF
+4486 HVQRLCPF
-4494 VQRSVE
+4494 VRRSMG
-4500 CPKFKRIMITG
+4500 CPKFDRIMITG

-4522 SLKPE
+4522 ALKPK

-4537 TDQLTKELVA
+4537 TDQLTKELIA
-4547 ECGGAVQIKVAQ
+4547 ECDGAVQIKVAK
-4559 GDCGDIKT
+4559 GDCGDAET
-4567 IEKVL
+4567 VEKVL

-4579 VIFHCAG
+4579 MIFHCAG
-4586 VVENAVME
+4586 IVDNSLME
-4594 NMNEQKLQRVLH
+4594 NMSERKLQRVLH

-4618 CKQCNIR
+4618 YKQCNVS
-4625 KIVAFSSIAAIFGSA
+4625 KIVAFSSVAAIFGSA

-4655 MAPIGNSLTISWGP
+4655 MAPNWNSLTISWGP

-4688 IRNGWKFLPPTEA
+4688 TTNGWKFLPPTEA
-4701 INILIEHLNYN
+4701 VNVLIENLNYT
-4712 GHIVVLNAD
+4712 GHIVVLNAS
-4721 FERILLRQQHLS
+4721 FERILSRQQHLS
-4733 KFLQVVMDV
+4733 KFLRAITDV
-4742 DAMAKVKVVPEKRK
+4742 DVIAKIEVVPEKRK
-4756 IPEEEKVPTYRR
+4756 IPEERKASTYRGR
-4768 GFSRS
+4768 FSRN
-4773 IVEDVIRRVSGVEN
+4773 ILEDVIRRVSGIEN

-4806 MKEILKQ
+4806 MKDILKH
-4813 EVNVDLATTVFYDRC
+4813 EINVDLATTVFYDRC
-4828 TVDSLSAYID
+4828 TVDSLSAYIG
-4838 EKVCERKEIQSET
+4838 EKVCERKEIQNGT

-4856 DTEQVAI
+4856 DSEQVAI

-4878 FWKNLLAGKESITI
+4878 FWKNLLAGKESITT
-4892 ENNMEDMNVSENSS
+4892 ENSVQEMNVSENFSR
-4906 TIGKFIH
+4906 FVR

-4922 KFDHKFWR
+4922 KFDHKFWS

-4936 SCLDP
+4936 SYLDP

-4962 RKALRIAVLAGA
+4962 RKDLNIAVLAGA

-4979 GRMDTYRDGTIEKM
+4979 GRMDAYRDGTIEKM

-5035 LLRSGQCDVALA
+5035 LLKSGRCDVALV

-5108 LAVLEGYCVN
+5108 LAVLEGYSVN

-5134 QIECLKGAIASVNGG
+5134 QIECLKGAIASMNSG

-5158 TGTEVG
+5158 TGTEIG

-5170 AMSEAYTYELFI
+5170 AMSEAYTRELFI

-5205 KIAETRTIPMQI
+5205 KIAETRMIPMQI
-5217 NFNRFNDSHPATK
+5217 NFNRFNDSHPETK
-5230 FLVPKTNTC
+5230 FVVPKTNTC
-5239 INREQFRVA
+5239 INREKFRVA

-5263 RNIAA
+5263 RNIVA
-5268 QKSKQLNNAKQFHLL
+5268 QKSKQLSNTKQLHLL
-5283 PISAKTKSS
+5283 PISAKTRSS

-5304 NDESELSNV
+5304 NAESDLFNV

-5323 FRYRVAIIAENTED
+5323 FRYRVVIIAENVED

-5342 YNINEVLEAKE
+5342 CNVDQVLEANE

-5370 ARMGEISLKGAPAF
+5370 VRMGEISLKGAPAF
-5384 SKAMKNCCEIASREI
+5384 SKAMKDCCDIASREI
-5399 GVDFWRVLYPEVSGS
+5399 GVDFWQVLYPKVSGS

-5422 RTKQQSFAQCAL
+5422 PTKQQCFAQCAL

-5457 HSVGEYSAAVYAGV
+5457 HSVGEYSAAVCAGV
-5471 FSLEEMIRILAY
+5471 FSLEEMMRILAY
-5483 RSRLVAT
+5483 RSRLVAS

-5495 MLALRSS
+5495 MLALKNS
-5502 PEQLP
+5502 PEQFP
-5507 DGVEVSAVLGK
+5507 DGIEVSAVLGK
-5518 HFKCVVGEPERIDA
+5518 HFKCVVGKPGRMDA
-5532 FKELLVEQGIEYR
+5532 FKELLIEEGIEYR

-5559 NILPAFSNFLDTFTC
+5559 SILPAFSNFLDTFTC

-5582 SNVNGR
+5582 SNIDGR
-5588 PIVCYDKDYMVSH
+5588 PIVWYDKDYMVSH
-5601 MRQPVRLDK
+5601 MRKPVRLDK

-5615 PSNIKVVIEIGPSG
+5615 PPNIKVIIEIGPSD
-5629 IFQNL
+5629 
-5634 LKEAG
+5634 
-5639 SEITVIETVS
+5639 T
-5649 SWRQEN
+5649 
-5655 RRRVHLLNVVGKLWS
+5655 
-5670 LGYEIAW
+5670 
-5677 SKLLSSHGTFDPNL
+5677 
-5691 PNYQFDSIV
+5691 
-5700 CWHQR
+5700 
-5705 ISSITKSARIF
+5705 
-5716 QKCWTKVGKFPTS
+5716 
-5729 ITSLKSILLF
+5729 
-5739 LPNKLNSSLQQL
+5739 
-5751 LIDLSNRF
+5751 
-5759 TAIICV
+5759 
-5765 EPTNNKFGLT
+5765 TN
-5775 FGLSDNILQINPSQE
+5775 
-5790 TSYQL
+5790 
-5795 LANHLRKVN
+5795 
-5804 FNCSLVFHA
+5804 
-5813 WNMLEDFETMSTAQI
+5813 
-5828 IEQSFYSISWIKQYL
+5828 
-5843 NWINDGDL
+5843 
-5851 RIIVAV
+5851 
-5857 DNNAPPEVFTV
+5857 
-5868 LGPIRELHMTQTL
+5868 
-5881 SYGICLSISGAVD
+5881 
-5894 FCRLLH
+5894 
-5900 QLHFSSWKPKFCHL
+5900 
-5914 RCHQNSLEE
+5914 
-5923 MNFCETNITNNID
+5923 
-5936 LFYDGDVVIIIG
+5936 LFYDGDVVVIIG
-5948 GSGFIGQAFTNFL
+5948 GSGFIGRAFTNFL
-5961 CKKFK
+5961 CKKFT

-5978 LQLNETQSARTLQ
+5978 LQLNETESARVLQ
-5991 KWSTSKQHQF
+5991 KWSTTKQHLF
-6001 FIYDANIANKEDVNA
+6001 FIYDANIANKEDVSA
-6016 VFKDILKQHSRI
+6016 VVKDILKQHSRI

-6036 QPTANKIQKDHND
+6036 KPTANKLQKNRDD
-6049 VEAVFAS
+6049 VEAVFAA
-6056 KIFGTRNVIDALC
+6056 KIFGTRNVIDVLC

-6074 IRSFILTSS
+6074 VRNFILTSS
-6083 LSAILGIHGNE
+6083 LSAILGIQGNE
-6094 DYAAANIFLDEI
+6094 DYAAANIFLDEM
-6106 STHSLY
+6106 SNHSLY
-6112 SIDNIVSIE
+6112 SVDNIVSIE

-6127 STMFI
+6127 STMFT
-6132 NYMSNSHD
+6132 NYLSNSHYPV
-6140 QIAQMIQENSL
+6140 AQMIQGNSL

-6161 EAIQHVGCN
+6161 DAIRHVGCS
-6170 AISTANPGDIIDEL
+6170 AISTANPGDVIDEV
-6184 IRIREKPS
+6184 IRIQEKPS
-6192 AITSEDVTIAKLEQS
+6192 AITSEDATIAKLEQS
-6207 TEDAIKEIWKQCL
+6207 TEDVIKEIWKQCL
-6220 GVGNISSNDNFF
+6220 GVENISLNDNFF

-6242 QVTWQINKR
+6242 QITWQVNKR
-6251 FRCACTVNELF
+6251 FGCACTVNELF
-6262 KNPIFADFLAI
+6262 KNPNFVNFLAV
-6273 IQKGLERN
+6273 IQRGLERN
-6281 STTVCPPVS
+6281 SITVC
-6290 DGNSTNVYL
+6290 L
-6299 PMSNKLQPLKLTF
+6299 PMSDENSTDVCLPMSDKLQRLKLTF
-6312 AQENMFLLRNLYAPT
+6312 AQENMFLLRNLYEPT

-6357 TSLRSVFIISED
+6357 TSLRSVFITSED

-6386 WSFGHHDLNS
+6386 WSVGLHDFDS
-6396 MIQAE
+6396 TIQAE

-6431 HHIVTDGWSMSV
+6431 HHIITDGWSMSV
-6443 FAKELSEFYRSFTN
+6443 FAKELSEFYRSFT
-6457 SPPETSLRPPPL
+6457 SSSAEISLRPPPL

-6474 DYAIWQRNEQS
+6474 DYATWQRNEQS
-6485 LTNLEHD
+6485 LTKLEHD

-6503 RATRLLKDRST
+6503 RATRILKDRSI
-6514 SAGAFVNTQQ
+6514 SAGAFVNTEK
-6524 YSFFLPPFLRRR
+6524 YSFFLPPFLKRR
-6536 LTEQIA
+6536 LKEQIA

-6563 SDDFVSDEV
+6563 SDDFVTDEV
-6572 VIGSAVSG
+6572 VIGSVVSG

-6594 NNIVIKVNDVKACA
+6594 NNIVIKVNGIKACA
-6608 HTREIIRAVEEAV
+6608 HTSEIIRAVEDAV

-6633 RIVAELGQQRNHNG
+6633 QIVGELGQQRNHND
-6647 NPLFEIYFN
+6647 NPLFEVYFN
-6656 YRHNLEFP
+6656 YRHNLDFP
-6664 VVEIPDTKTTV
+6664 VVEIPDTRTTV
-6675 YQHTS
+6675 CQHTS

-6689 IDETPKGL
+6689 IDETQKGL
-6697 KITFDYNSSAYYSET
+6697 KITFDYNSSSYYSET
-6712 ILELANEYMR
+6712 IVELAKEYMR
-6722 YIAEFGEGQEDIPRT
+6722 YIAEFDERQEDIPRVHRT
-6737 HHIGIFTQDIPG
+6737 GIFTQDVPG
-6749 HYCMDTILVK
+6749 HYSMSTILVQ
-6759 QSSISSSMIAID
+6759 QSNMSSSLIAID
-6771 DKQSAETYATLV
+6771 DKQSTETYATLV
-6783 RKASL
+6783 KKASR
-6788 IAFALKQRY
+6788 IAFVLKQAY
-6797 LQHQSESIRA
+6797 LQHQSEPIRA
-6807 DSIIPICMDPNKALI
+6807 DSIVPICMDPNKALI
-6822 PIVAVLLAG
+6822 PIVAVLLTG
-6831 AAYAPLDPENTV
+6831 AAYAPLDPENAV

-6853 KPACVISNM
+6853 NPACVISNL
-6862 IDFNGY
+6862 IDFSGY
-6868 SILNPD
+6868 SVLNPD
-6874 HIDPLIDRAQL
+6874 RIDPLVDRAQH
-6885 RAHSSAEN
+6885 RAHSSAEH

-6906 QKGVCITHENLVHF
+6906 QKGVCVTHGNLVHI
-6920 IRFASVQMQARPEFR
+6920 IRFATAQMQAHPEFR

-6950 IFTTFANAA
+6950 IFTTLANAA
-6959 TLVTT
+6959 TLVTAD
-6964 NNRLNAAFEIVEK
+6964 NRLNAAFEIVEK
-6977 RINFAYLPSALFSSF
+6977 RINFAYLPSALFGSF
-6992 DGVQQANL
+6992 DSVQQANL
-7000 DSLERLFVGG
+7000 ESLERLFVGG
-7010 ESPSNSAL
+7010 ESPSSSAL

-7042 TDRCTSYEGDDSG
+7042 TNRCTSYEGGDSG
-7055 ARIIGYPT
+7055 ARVIGYPT
-7063 GNQGTLLIDKYGN
+7063 GNQGILLVDKYGN
-7076 ELSGGKLG
+7076 ELSGGKLA
-7084 ELVITGDGVARGY
+7084 ELVVTGDSVARGY
-7097 LNIASTEFS
+7097 LNIASPEFS
-7106 DNHNRSREELIL
+7106 DNHIRSREELIL

-7131 RKLGAKLLFMG
+7131 RKVGAKLLFMG
-7142 RIDCQRKIR
+7142 RIDCQCKIR
-7151 GFRVDTTQIEDAI
+7151 GFRVDTTQIEEGI
-7164 RTFDPAIKN
+7164 RMFDSAIKN
-7173 VIVTATEDDN
+7173 VIVTATEDSN

-7192 KIDEKTLSRFLHKM
+7192 KIDAKILGGFLHKT
-7206 LPYYMVPQIFISL
+7206 LPYYMVPQIFISV

-7234 LAKLVLSKKCEV
+7234 LVKLVLKKKFEV
-7246 KDKPEVENPKEMSLI
+7246 KDKPDVENPKEMSPI
-7261 ETKVADLWKEL
+7261 EMKVADLWQEL

-7294 LKLCNKLRQTLAVE
+7294 LKLCNKLRQTLSIE
-7308 LKPTEIFTCPTISSL
+7308 LKPTEIFTYPTISSL

-7332 FEEETLSPLIPLRES
+7332 FEEETISPLIPLRES
-7347 PDSKLNLYAIH
+7347 PDSKMNLYAIH

-7363 IFPYYGILSAI
+7363 IFPYYGILLAI

-7397 AHFYVRQVTITN
+7397 AHFYVRQINKERRGASVYLLGHSLGGILAREMAHLMQLQSAQHSPPFVVMLDSWSVGTENLQVGAVKEYLQQHCRVKARKHIHVKYVADNSSRLAFLCAQTTAFQEKHEPVCKKMSKSRRKVFDSGKQRATGSDVTINDVRNAQREREKLGGTYPRPKTSWREKHETFVSAVSASRQVDYALKTGTPLPPPPKTSLPKDYVQCEYCGRNFNTN
-7409 F
+7409 AAERHIPFCRDQYERKGPVKVNAYAERPLLPKHNTVRFVLCIK